1 MGITKNW
8 KNILSIGL
16 AVLVLFGAVG
26 AVASFATNDS
36 KPAGAV
42 FKVGG
47 LDPET
52 GKYVK
57 TDKTIYTETAID
69 AYGLRIEPDFECTA
83 TYDVYLYD
91 GVDNLLSS
99 ELGLEDV
106 YECKDEL
113 FAFARIVIHPEM
125 PEDVK
130 EKDFKIHFWNIPE
143 YSAMLKITNSKEES
157 KYDFKN
163 LFVKEKVLEGYTQ
176 VSEIGSSINAVDVDE
191 KTSITDVINLNSD
204 YNYYDI
210 YVFVVMPPQSSIY
223 VSIAD
228 KNGSIIG
235 NPAIDLAD
243 ANSTGWYKITVDVDE
258 YKGATSMR
266 VVLPIDYHNC
276 YIYGYND

>member
-1 MGITKNW
+1 MRITKKW

-69 AYGLRIEPDFECTA
+69 AYGLRIEPDFESTV

-91 GVDNLLSS
+91 NEDNLVEVILGNS
-99 ELGLEDV
+99 EV
-106 YECKDEL
+106 YVNKYE
-113 FAFARIVIHPEM
+113 FIPSARIVIHPEI

-130 EKDFKIHFWNIPE
+130 EKDFKVHIWDVAKYAN
-143 YSAMLKITNSKEES
+143 MLTITNSKEES
-157 KYDFKN
+157 IYGRFDN
-163 LFVKEKVLEGYTQ
+163 LCLTGKEIEGYDL
-176 VSEIGSSINAVDVDE
+176 VDIVGGREISSKDLVNVIRDIRLGDFDKIDIWIYLDVELKAVPAFAFYKKDGTYIVHHHINPDDFDRPVWTKLTIDLTEFEEEYIFDASIPV
-191 KTSITDVINLNSD
+191 TSSGK
-204 YNYYDI
+204 I
-210 YVFVVMPPQSSIY
+210 YV
-223 VSIAD
+223 
-228 KNGSIIG
+228 
-235 NPAIDLAD
+235 
-243 ANSTGWYKITVDVDE
+243 
-258 YKGATSMR
+258 
-266 VVLPIDYHNC
+266 
-276 YIYGYND
+276 YGYND